1 MMGLIVLP
9 NYLGKEKKKEK
20 KKKRV
25 GTAKSYTENIEKIKL
40 AYVYGVTRK
49 YLGNAYAFM
58 SFPGKA
64 KSGDFCISF
73 IMNIVT

>member
-1 MMGLIVLP
+1 MHDGLDSTAKLS
-9 NYLGKEKKKEK
+9 GKRKEKE
-20 KKKRV
+20 KRV